1 MIAFD
6 DDADLI
12 DIGLL
17 LFAEGGMFAL
27 ENEVLHHAEDELPP
41 VWGGSRKGRA
51 PNINRERVKYA
62 HLLDEDFW
70 GETPQIVAPRVR
82 ILLGLLQNGSQKS
95 NKIAPRV
102 GNSTCSNGPK

>member
-70 GETPQIVAPRVR
+70 GETPQITNSSSSGANTPR
-82 ILLGLLQNGSQKS
+82 ITSEWESEIK
-95 NKIAPRV
+95 
-102 GNSTCSNGPK
+102 